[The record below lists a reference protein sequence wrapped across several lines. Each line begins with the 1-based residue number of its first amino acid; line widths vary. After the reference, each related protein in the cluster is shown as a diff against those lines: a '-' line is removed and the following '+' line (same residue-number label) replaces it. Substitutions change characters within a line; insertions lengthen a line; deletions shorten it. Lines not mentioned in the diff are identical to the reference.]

1 MEIDMSQDWKARAD
15 AVMQRGG
22 ALYKASPDV
31 VRTFNDL
38 ATHATKDGALAKKTK
53 ELMAVSISVVTQC
66 EDCIAYH
73 TRAAIK
79 AGAERAEFVEAIGV
93 AIEMGGGPASVYAG
107 KALEAFDALSS

>member
-1 MEIDMSQDWKARAD
+1 MSQDWNALAD
-15 AVMQRGG
+15 AVLHRGG
-22 ALYKASPDV
+22 ALFKASPEV
-31 VRTFNDL
+31 MRHFNDL
-38 ATHATKDGALAKKTK
+38 ANNASKDGALAKKTK

-79 AGAERAEFVEAIGV
+79 AGAERAEFIEAIGV

-107 KALEAFDALSS
+107 KALEAYEALAG